1 MDLKNKIFSF
11 ILMAILIFTL
21 NIKITNAQSI
31 AQSRISSVTNINT
44 GTDRIVEIMQEDFDN
59 DLIIENKDKTNESS
73 EPDIEVFMPASTS
86 ENVENGSYDNK
97 NIDNESNNNNISL
110 KNENTSKHD
119 IKTKIIT
126 SVSGSNIKVD
136 TNRNGEVK
144 NKIVGADVAVVRE
157 LNTSSGKLFI
167 GGLIDYNHDNYENES
182 NKMTG
187 KGDSDAV
194 SVGVI
199 AKQIRDDGIYYEGSA
214 RLGRAKTDL
223 NSNNFVINNQK
234 SNINYE
240 ESAPIYAGHIKL
252 GKVIKNNE
260 KQQTDIYTMYTFAH
274 QDNNTIRLQ
283 NNDKYNVGSID
294 SNRLKIGCRMTTKV
308 KDGKIYYGLAYQY
321 EGSAKVK
328 STNAASL
335 ETQVDNAKGST
346 GVLELGYK
354 INASRDN
361 TLNVDLNLTGFAGN
375 QKGFTFQTQ
384 LIKSF

>member
-59 DLIIENKDKTNESS
+59 ELTIENKDKTNESS

-144 NKIVGADVAVVRE
+144 NKIVGADIAVVRE
-157 LNTSSGKLFI
+157 IETSSGKLVV
-167 GGLIDYNHDNYENES
+167 GGLIDYNHDSYENES
-182 NKMTG
+182 NQMTG

-199 AKQIRDDGIYYEGSA
+199 AKQIRDDGVYYEGSA

-223 NSNNFVINNQK
+223 HSNNFIIDNQK
-234 SNINYE
+234 THVGYE

-321 EGSAKVK
+321 CC
-328 STNAASL
+328 
-335 ETQVDNAKGST
+335 
-346 GVLELGYK
+346 
-354 INASRDN
+354 
-361 TLNVDLNLTGFAGN
+361 FAGN
-375 QKGFTFQTQ
+375 
-384 LIKSF
+384 SS